1 MQNIGNF
8 NTLDELI
15 TFVNNN
21 QDKLATILDGFV
33 IKTETDH
40 DMFYSRDFVI
50 HVPHTEE

>member
-1 MQNIGNF
+1 
-8 NTLDELI
+8 LDDLI

-21 QDKLATILDGFV
+21 QDKLAIASDEFV
-33 IKTETDH
+33 VKMETDY